1 MSLVYYLHSVVKERI
16 DHLRTQAERDR
27 GDGPVPTAII
37 IPGLAAA
44 AVAVTATAASLAS
57 GWMAKIAP

>member
-1 MSLVYYLHSVVKERI
+1 MSLVYYLHSVVKERV
-16 DHLRTQAERDR
+16 DYLRTQAERDR

-37 IPGLAAA
+37 IAGLAAA

>member
-1 MSLVYYLHSVVKERI
+1 MSLVYYLHSVVKERV

-37 IPGLAAA
+37 IAGLAAA
-44 AVAVTATAASLAS
+44 AIAVTATAATLAN
-57 GWMAKIAP
+57 GWMSKIAP